1 MPAIAIPD
9 VAADSGLARVIIPT
23 DLPASV
29 FTVSTV
35 LTRRGPR
42 TARTLVCSETPCVL
56 TLPYGDHE
64 LELTALDVL
73 ERNSTVITVLTRRG
87 PRTARTLVCS
97 ETPCVLTLPYGD
109 HELELTALDVLERNS
124 TVIAHVNASTVVLNH
139 TLGRVHA
146 PGGQAAGITL
156 VVLGVLGLAV
166 GLGAAAS
173 ESKSSGTSTDG
184 TTAAAVGLVGFGV
197 IALAAA
203 LAAANPP
210 VEQPGTTREWSP
222 APARVAGG
230 SFGLRF

>member
-1 MPAIAIPD
+1 MTPRWLVATSLLLPFATSACAPNVLVAAPVMPERAMHAIAIPD
-9 VAADSGLARVIIPT
+9 VAADSGLARVIITT

-29 FTVSTV
+29 FTVS
-35 LTRRGPR
+35 
-42 TARTLVCSETPCVL
+42 
-56 TLPYGDHE
+56 
-64 LELTALDVL
+64 
-73 ERNSTVITVLTRRG
+73 TVLTRRG

-197 IALAAA
+197 IALGAA
-203 LAAANPP
+203 LAAANPT